1 MPKREPK
8 FHHDEM
14 FEGAEAAAAEK
25 VVVAAAAT
33 AALEAALPVLASAPA
48 PPW

>member
-1 MPKREPK
+1 MVISIKK
-8 FHHDEM
+8 VV
-14 FEGAEAAAAEK
+14 GAEAAAAEK